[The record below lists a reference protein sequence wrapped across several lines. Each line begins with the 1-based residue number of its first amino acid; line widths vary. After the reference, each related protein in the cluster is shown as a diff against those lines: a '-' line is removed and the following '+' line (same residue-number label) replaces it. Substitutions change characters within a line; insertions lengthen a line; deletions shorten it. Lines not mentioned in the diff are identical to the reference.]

1 MKNGVNTEATPKTR
15 LAGRSTGPGSA
26 WRKAKPAPRRTIP
39 SAASASG
46 MYSVVKI
53 AEKADE
59 KAVQRMTRTKIS
71 QTWFA
76 SQTGPID
83 RSIWARTRPR
93 PFPRA
98 RKQVPETGA
107 EVGPA
112 EDRVERDAEPE
123 DRRADIRL
131 AHGLAPDPASAGGP

>member
-39 SAASASG
+39 SAAIASG

-83 RSIWARTRPR
+83 RSIWACTR
-93 PFPRA
+93 RA
-98 RKQVPETGA
+98 RSPE
-107 EVGPA
+107 
-112 EDRVERDAEPE
+112 
-123 DRRADIRL
+123 
-131 AHGLAPDPASAGGP
+131 PASRSQRPAPKSAPPKIA